1 LFGRLRH
8 SVTFAPIR
16 IVKMDPDCLSSRSFV
31 EHIHVSTTFTR
42 MCSSNVLPSSRS
54 FIEHVLAST
63 MLTRMCSPNVLSI
76 ESKLIRTHSC
86 FHNVHKNVFFQHVFR
101 FINIVFDPTFQRHLH
116 PLQHCI
122 RRFGFFY
129 YTATRVFV
137 QHCNTTL
144 KKYNSPIKM
153 WRGLFEHAPFRILRV
168 LYWY

>member
-1 LFGRLRH
+1 MFGRLRH
-8 SVTFAPIR
+8 SVAFAPIR
-16 IVKMDPDCLSSRSFV
+16 IVKMDQDCLSSRSFV

-42 MCSSNVLPSSRS
+42 MCSSNVLP
-54 FIEHVLAST
+54 
-63 MLTRMCSPNVLSI
+63 I

-86 FHNVHKNVFFQHVFR
+86 FHNVHKNMFFQRVLR
-101 FINIVFDPTFQRHLH
+101 FINSIFDPTFQRHVH

-122 RRFGFFY
+122 RRFGSFY
-129 YTATRVFV
+129 YTATQDFLL
-137 QHCNTTL
+137 HCNTTL